1 MDICMMVAKERF
13 VLWMEEQSGRF
24 KMKKQNWFQR
34 DLIKNYFPV
43 PNKVFVLSLSSG
55 ELAVYCYLLFCEN
68 RTTYQC
74 WPSFQTIA
82 KATCMSRSTV
92 SKYVRSLEAHR
103 FITTEQTSVI
113 TKVGQKRNGN
123 LRYTIRPIQEVL
135 EQFYADQMAHIEKSA
150 QLQKTEKGL
159 KVR

>member
-1 MDICMMVAKERF
+1 MRY
-13 VLWMEEQSGRF
+13 QSYP
-24 KMKKQNWFQR
+24 KR
-34 DLIKNYFPV
+34 DPIRNYFPV
-43 PNKVFVLSLSSG
+43 PNEVFVLGLSPG
-55 ELAVYCYLLFCEN
+55 ELAVYCYLLFCED

-74 WPSFQTIA
+74 WPSFQTIG

-92 SKYVRSLEAHR
+92 SKYVRSLEACG

-113 TKVGQKRNGN
+113 IKTGQKRNGN
-123 LRYTIRPIQEVL
+123 LRYTIRHIQEVL

>member
-1 MDICMMVAKERF
+1 MRY
-13 VLWMEEQSGRF
+13 QSYS
-24 KMKKQNWFQR
+24 QR
-34 DLIKNYFPV
+34 DPIRNYFPV
-43 PNKVFVLSLSSG
+43 PNEVFVLGLSPG
-55 ELAVYCYLLFCEN
+55 ELAVYCYLLFCED

-74 WPSFQTIA
+74 WPSFQTIG

-92 SKYVRSLEAHR
+92 NKHVKSLEAR
-103 FITTEQTSVI
+103 GFITTEQTSVI

>member
-1 MDICMMVAKERF
+1 MRY
-13 VLWMEEQSGRF
+13 QSYP
-24 KMKKQNWFQR
+24 KR
-34 DLIKNYFPV
+34 DPIRNYFPV
-43 PNKVFVLSLSSG
+43 PNEVFVLGLSPG
-55 ELAVYCYLLFCEN
+55 ELAVYCYLLFCED

-74 WPSFQTIA
+74 WPSFQTIG

-92 SKYVRSLEAHR
+92 SKHVKSLESR
-103 FITTEQTSVI
+103 GFI
-113 TKVGQKRNGN
+113 TKVGQNRNGN

>member
-1 MDICMMVAKERF
+1 MRFCGHAK
-13 VLWMEEQSGRF
+13 
-24 KMKKQNWFQR
+24 R
-34 DLIKNYFPV
+34 DPIKNYFLLPYEI
-43 PNKVFVLSLSSG
+43 FVLGLNAG
-55 ELAVYCYLLFCEN
+55 EIAVYAYLLFCEN

-92 SKYVRSLEAHR
+92 SKYVRSLEAR
-103 FITTEQTSVI
+103 GFITTEQTSVI

>member
-1 MDICMMVAKERF
+1 MRY
-13 VLWMEEQSGRF
+13 QSYP
-24 KMKKQNWFQR
+24 KR
-34 DLIKNYFPV
+34 DPIRNYFPV
-43 PNKVFVLSLSSG
+43 PNEVFVLGLSPG
-55 ELAVYCYLLFCEN
+55 EFAVYCYLLFCED

-74 WPSFQTIA
+74 WPSFQTIG

-92 SKYVRSLEAHR
+92 SKHVKSLESR
-103 FITTEQTSVI
+103 GFI
-113 TKVGQKRNGN
+113 TKVGQNRNGN

>member
-1 MDICMMVAKERF
+1 MRY
-13 VLWMEEQSGRF
+13 QSYP
-24 KMKKQNWFQR
+24 KR
-34 DLIKNYFPV
+34 DPIRNYFPV
-43 PNKVFVLSLSSG
+43 PNEVFVLGLSPG
-55 ELAVYCYLLFCEN
+55 ELAVYCYLIFCED

-74 WPSFQTIA
+74 WPSFQTIG

-92 SKYVRSLEAHR
+92 SKHVKSLESR
-103 FITTEQTSVI
+103 GFI
-113 TKVGQKRNGN
+113 TKVGQNRNGN

>member
-1 MDICMMVAKERF
+1 MRY
-13 VLWMEEQSGRF
+13 QSYP
-24 KMKKQNWFQR
+24 KR
-34 DLIKNYFPV
+34 DPIRNYFPI
-43 PNKVFVLSLSSG
+43 PNEVFVLGLFPG
-55 ELAVYCYLLFCEN
+55 ELAVYCYLLFCED

-74 WPSFQTIA
+74 CPSFQRIG

-92 SKYVRSLEAHR
+92 SKYVRSLEACG
-103 FITTEQTSVI
+103 FIITEQTSII
-113 TKVGQKRNGN
+113 TKAGQKRNGN